1 MKRNRNHSFG
11 TQSPK
16 KAEKKGLGQAQ
27 RQQCPALLLPE
38 TFPGRQR
45 SLGDTAHSGIL
56 HPGITRATQGV
67 LQLRCHAILQP
78 ATDFSRLLFCPNSC
92 FLPTDRKDSY
102 EEETE
107 EIVESQSSTIH
118 SAPCSWSRF
127 LATVLTNAHTEANT
141 YRHAHNNPLHLGG
154 RDSGYRNQKSTHLG
168 EGELLRKGLGE
179 REEERDGL
187 REGEVKGDA
196 QRSIWGLPLAPE
208 GGKSPTRPISCPQ
221 EGCGLG

>member
-16 KAEKKGLGQAQ
+16 KAEKEGLGQAQ

-45 SLGDTAHSGIL
+45 SLGDTAHSGIV

-92 FLPTDRKDSY
+92 FLPTDR
-102 EEETE
+102 
-107 EIVESQSSTIH
+107 ISTRR
-118 SAPCSWSRF
+118 SRRK
-127 LATVLTNAHTEANT
+127 LWKVRVPPYTVL
-141 YRHAHNNPLHLGG
+141 HAHGAGSWPLCSQTHTQKQTHTDMHTITPCTWAEGIQDTG
-154 RDSGYRNQKSTHLG
+154 SKNQLTSEKESY
-168 EGELLRKGLGE
+168 
-179 REEERDGL
+179 
-187 REGEVKGDA
+187 
-196 QRSIWGLPLAPE
+196 
-208 GGKSPTRPISCPQ
+208 
-221 EGCGLG
+221 